1 MNVETVAP
9 VSTQAVAGSSGFRKI
24 FIGPNGIRAGWRMV
38 MFLLFVAALGFVV
51 VQRGLRLIPGAVRVM
66 KLAQSGGVLTPQFD
80 FIFES
85 AFLIV
90 ALLAA
95 GIMTR
100 IEKRPFGAYGMPL
113 LEAFGRLF
121 WQGVVWGLAF
131 ETIVMSAI
139 CVLRGFSFG
148 TLALS
153 SRELATNALLWA
165 IGMVLVGTFEEFF
178 FRGYALFT
186 LASGLG
192 FWPAAIL
199 LSMIFGAAHLSNPG
213 EGWVGALSVFIFGI
227 FSCFTLRRT
236 GNLWFAIGL
245 HAAGDFAET
254 FIFSVPDSG
263 MLATGHLLNS
273 SIHGPRWLTGGTIG
287 PEGSA
292 IAFALF
298 VIYFAAFHWIYPGKK
313 NKPLSEAP
321 AYPSA
326 QSAG

>member
-1 MNVETVAP
+1 M
-9 VSTQAVAGSSGFRKI
+9 QIHDGDRI
-24 FIGPNGIRAGWRMV
+24 FIGPNGIRAGWRMA
-38 MFLLFVAALGFVV
+38 MFLLFFAALEFVV
-51 VQRGLRLIPGAVRVM
+51 VQRGLRLIPDAVRVM
-66 KLAQSGGVLTPQFD
+66 KLAQRGGVLTPQFEL
-80 FIFES
+80 IFES
-85 AFLIV
+85 ALLV
-90 ALLAA
+90 VTLLAA
-95 GIMTR
+95 WIMTR

-113 LEAFGRLF
+113 RGAFGRLF

-131 ETIVMSAI
+131 ETIVILAI

-153 SRELATNALLWA
+153 SREVATNALLWA
-165 IGMVLVGTFEEFF
+165 VGMVLVSMFEEFF
-178 FRGYALFT
+178 FRGYAQFT
-186 LASGLG
+186 LASGIG

-199 LSMIFGAAHLSNPG
+199 LSMVFGAAHLPNPG
-213 EGWVGALSVFIFGI
+213 EGWVGGLSVFVFGV

-245 HAAGDFAET
+245 HAASNFAET

-273 SIHGPRWLTGGTIG
+273 NIDGPRWLTGGTIG

-298 VIYFAAFHWIYPGKK
+298 VIYFAAFHWIYPGRN
-313 NKPLSEAP
+313 NKPFSER
-321 AYPSA
+321 
-326 QSAG
+326 